1 MIPVGGIQV
10 QDLSKTFY
18 RYKNDTQRFLSC
30 FISSVQPEQSHPVL
44 KALSFSIEPGQ
55 AVGIIG
61 HNGAGKSTLLKLLTG
76 TLQPSSGQVQVAG
89 RVAAILEL
97 GMGFN
102 PDQSA
107 RENVRH
113 VSSMMG
119 ISQSQIEE
127 LMPSII
133 EFSEIGPYFDQP
145 IRVCSSGMQVRVAFA
160 LATAVR
166 PDILIVDEALSVGDS
181 YFQHKSFARIRQFRD
196 QGTTLLFVSHDP
208 SAVLALCDRCLLINQ
223 GQLVLDDE
231 PSTVMDYYNA
241 LIAEKD
247 QSVDGEKSIVQEQT
261 EHGVRTR
268 SGTGAM
274 HVDHVELLNTEGK
287 AVELLNV
294 GQAVT
299 LRVEATCHQDLEKV
313 VFGYMIKDRL
323 GQPVFGTNTFHTK
336 HPIQNVKANE
346 RLVLEFD
353 FPMHLGENNYS
364 IATSFSSDQDHLSDN
379 YEWLDRAMVFKVVNL
394 NQPKFVGSAWVPPT
408 DIRIERSYKRP

>member
-18 RYKNDTQRFLSC
+18 RYKNDAQRFWSC
-30 FISSVQPEQSHPVL
+30 FFSGVQPAQVHPVL
-44 KALSFSIEPGQ
+44 KSLSFTIQPGQ

-76 TLQPSSGQVQVAG
+76 TLQPTAGQVQVAG

-119 ISQSQIEE
+119 ISQHEIDE

-268 SGTGAM
+268 SGSGEM
-274 HVDHVELLNTEGK
+274 HVDHIELLNDEGK

-299 LRVEATCHQDLEKV
+299 LRVEATCRQDLDKV

-323 GQPVFGTNTFHTK
+323 GQPAFGTNTFHTK
-336 HPIQNVKANE
+336 HPIHDLKAGE

-353 FPMHLGENNYS
+353 FPAHLGENNYS

-379 YEWLDRAMVFKVVNL
+379 YEWLDRALVFRVLNL

-408 DIRIERSYKRP
+408 DIRIQRL